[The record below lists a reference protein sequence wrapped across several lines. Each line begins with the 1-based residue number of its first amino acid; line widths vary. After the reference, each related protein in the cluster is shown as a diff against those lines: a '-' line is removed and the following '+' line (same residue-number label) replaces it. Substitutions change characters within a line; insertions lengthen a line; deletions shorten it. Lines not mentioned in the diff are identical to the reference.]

1 LKNIISNL
9 NKAFENRV
17 RLGAMSLLMVNDWVE
32 FSTLKETLGVTD
44 GNLSSHLAGLE
55 KMEYLE
61 IQKQFVG
68 KKPKTTY
75 RATLKGREAFKEHL
89 NALEKLLK
97 GG

>member
-1 LKNIISNL
+1 MEIYRATWQVWKRWNI
-9 NKAFENRV
+9 
-17 RLGAMSLLMVNDWVE
+17 
-32 FSTLKETLGVTD
+32 
-44 GNLSSHLAGLE
+44 
-55 KMEYLE
+55 LE

>member
-1 LKNIISNL
+1 MKNIISNL

>member
-1 LKNIISNL
+1 
-9 NKAFENRV
+9 
-17 RLGAMSLLMVNDWVE
+17 MVNDWVE